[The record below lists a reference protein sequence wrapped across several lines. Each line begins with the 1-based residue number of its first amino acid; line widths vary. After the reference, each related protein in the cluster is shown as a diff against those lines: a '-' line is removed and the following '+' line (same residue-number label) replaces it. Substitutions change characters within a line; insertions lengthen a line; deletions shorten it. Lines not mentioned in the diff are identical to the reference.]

1 MASVTKRGNTYTI
14 RVSLGYDG
22 RGRQLRQSMTW
33 KPPEGMTEKQ
43 VKKELERQKV
53 EFEQRCMQGQY
64 MDGTVK
70 LSDFFQRWFNDY
82 AKKQLK
88 ARTAAEYLRLFS
100 RIDEALGHLRLDKI
114 QPRHLIM
121 FYNNLAETGVRK
133 DFKFKPRSDFA
144 EHMNKNR
151 LTVLKL
157 AELADVS
164 AATVGSC
171 RKGLNVSAKTA
182 EKITAALNGVNL
194 FSPVD
199 ENKTLSSTSVAKYHT
214 LLSSVLSTAVNWQII
229 TSNPCDRVK
238 PPKKQRREAEY
249 MDDIQTA
256 ELIKCLNSEPLQYKT
271 IITVLLYSGM
281 RRGELCGLEWSDVDF
296 KNSLISISRASLY
309 LPGHGIFDDTPKNTT
324 SARAMKMPPVVIEL
338 LRQHRKE
345 QTEERLKL
353 GDRWTDTGKI
363 FTQHNGKPIH
373 PDTVSAWFVK
383 FLERHG
389 LPHIPL
395 HGLRHTNASLMIA
408 NGMNIRTVSKRLGHS
423 NTSTTVNI
431 YTHAIQSADERA
443 AQILDIILTPK
454 AVPGK
459 E

>member
-14 RVSLGYDG
+14 RVSVGYDG
-22 RGRQLRQSMTW
+22 QGKQLRQSMTW
-33 KPPEGMTEKQ
+33 KPPEGMTERQ
-43 VKKELERQKV
+43 TQKELERLKV
-53 EFEQRCMQGQY
+53 EFEQKCLQGQY
-64 MDGTVK
+64 MDGSVK
-70 LSDFFQRWFNDY
+70 LSAFFQSWFNDY

-114 QPRHLIM
+114 QPRHLII
-121 FYNNLAETGVRK
+121 FYNNLAEAGVRK
-133 DFKFKPRSDFA
+133 DVKFKPRSDFA
-144 EHMNKNR
+144 EYMKKNR
-151 LTVLKL
+151 LTVSELSR
-157 AELADVS
+157 LADVS

-171 RKGLNVSAKTA
+171 RKGLNVSEQSA
-182 EKITAALNGVNL
+182 EKITAALNADL

-199 ENKTLSSTSVAKYHT
+199 ENKTLSSTSISKYHT
-214 LLSSVLSTAVNWQII
+214 LLSSVFATAVNWQII

-238 PPKKQRREAEY
+238 PPKKHRKEAESL
-249 MDDIQTA
+249 DEFQTA
-256 ELIKCLNSEPLQYKT
+256 ELIKCLDSEPLQYKAM
-271 IITVLLYSGM
+271 ITLLLYSGM
-281 RRGELCGLEWSDVDF
+281 RRGELCGLEWSDIDF

-309 LPGHGIFDDTPKNTT
+309 LSGRGVFDDTTKNE
-324 SARAMKMPPVVIEL
+324 SSKRVIKVPPVVVEL
-338 LRQHRKE
+338 LKLHRKE
-345 QTEERLKL
+345 QKAERLKL
-353 GDRWTDTGKI
+353 GDLWTDSGKI

-408 NGMNIRTVSKRLGHS
+408 NGMNVRTVSKRLGHS

-443 AQILDIILTPK
+443 AQILDILLNPK
-454 AVPGK
+454 TAQGK